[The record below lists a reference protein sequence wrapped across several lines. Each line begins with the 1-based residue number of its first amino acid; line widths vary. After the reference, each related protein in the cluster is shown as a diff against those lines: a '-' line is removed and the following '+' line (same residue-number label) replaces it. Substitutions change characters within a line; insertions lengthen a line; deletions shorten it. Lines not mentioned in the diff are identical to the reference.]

1 MKELTFILIIFIIIQ
16 VYRVAII
23 FFIRKQYLIKKIF
36 EVFILLLII
45 IIELLNMH
53 YIDNNKFNTILFLI
67 SIILALYIGIN
78 IIYERIVKKESL
90 SILSV
95 KNAIDLSDN
104 GIMFLNDKGNI
115 ILINVVMKDI
125 LKEYNINDNYIDNLK
140 EKEIKEIHNE
150 HILKCL
156 NRVWQLKINNNKEI
170 IALDITDIY
179 KIQEKTRNQNIEIEE
194 NNKKILKTL
203 NNIEEVEKEKKLI
216 KIKNEFHDILGHRLS
231 LFGEYL
237 KQDNINKEEI
247 KFMLDNL
254 FEQFTTLKSPEENL
268 KKLIEVYKVFNI
280 NISIIG
286 KLPKNKE
293 VGETFFEIIREA
305 VTNAIIH
312 ANSKNIKVVITNSLE
327 KIEML
332 ITNDGIKPNNFINEN
347 EGIKGMRRKLKE
359 IGGIL
364 IIESEDNFILK
375 III

>member
-78 IIYERIVKKESL
+78 IIYERIIKKESL

-254 FEQFTTLKSPEENL
+254 FEQFTSLKSPEENL
-268 KKLIEVYKVFNI
+268 KKLVEVYKVFNI

-327 KIEML
+327 KTEML

-364 IIESEDNFILK
+364 IIENEDNFILK

>member
-53 YIDNNKFNTILFLI
+53 YLDNNKFNTILFFI

-78 IIYERIVKKESL
+78 IIYERIIKKESL

-179 KIQEKTRNQNIEIEE
+179 KIQEKTKNQNIEIEE

-268 KKLIEVYKVFNI
+268 KKLVEVYKVFNI

-286 KLPKNKE
+286 KLPKNNE

-364 IIESEDNFILK
+364 IIENEDNFILK

>member
-1 MKELTFILIIFIIIQ
+1 MKVLTFILIIFIILQ

-23 FFIRKQYLIKKIF
+23 YFTRKQYLIKKIF

-53 YIDNNKFNTILFLI
+53 YLDNNKFNTILFFI

-78 IIYERIVKKESL
+78 IIYERIIKKESL

-179 KIQEKTRNQNIEIEE
+179 KIQEKIRNQNIEIEE
-194 NNKKILKTL
+194 NNKKILKKL
-203 NNIEEVEKEKKLI
+203 NNIEEAEKEKKLI

-327 KIEML
+327 KTEML

-364 IIESEDNFILK
+364 IIENEDNFILK

>member
-53 YIDNNKFNTILFLI
+53 YIDNNKFNTILFFI

-78 IIYERIVKKESL
+78 IIYERIIKKESL

-125 LKEYNINDNYIDNLK
+125 LKEYNINDNYIDDLK

-156 NRVWQLKINNNKEI
+156 NRVWQLKINNNKEV

-203 NNIEEVEKEKKLI
+203 NNIEEIEKGKKLI

-327 KIEML
+327 KTEML

-364 IIESEDNFILK
+364 IIENEDNFILK

>member
-156 NRVWQLKINNNKEI
+156 NRVWQLKINNSKEV

>member
-1 MKELTFILIIFIIIQ
+1 MKVLTFILIIFIILQ

-23 FFIRKQYLIKKIF
+23 YFTRKQYLIKKIF

-53 YIDNNKFNTILFLI
+53 YLDNNKFNTILFFI

-78 IIYERIVKKESL
+78 IIYERIIKKESL

-140 EKEIKEIHNE
+140 EKEIKEIPNE

-156 NRVWQLKINNNKEI
+156 NRVWQLKTNNNKEV

-179 KIQEKTRNQNIEIEE
+179 KIQEKIRNQNIEIEE
-194 NNKKILKTL
+194 NNKKILKKL
-203 NNIEEVEKEKKLI
+203 NNIEEAEKEKKLI

-364 IIESEDNFILK
+364 IIENEDNFILK

>member
-23 FFIRKQYLIKKIF
+23 FFIRKQNLIKKIF

-78 IIYERIVKKESL
+78 IIYERIIKKESL

-268 KKLIEVYKVFNI
+268 KKLVEVYKVFNI

-327 KIEML
+327 KTEML

-364 IIESEDNFILK
+364 IIENEDNFILK

>member
-1 MKELTFILIIFIIIQ
+1 MKVLTFILIIFIILQ

-23 FFIRKQYLIKKIF
+23 YFTRKQYLIKKIF

-53 YIDNNKFNTILFLI
+53 YLDNNKFNTILFSI

-78 IIYERIVKKESL
+78 IIYERIIKKESL

-125 LKEYNINDNYIDNLK
+125 LKEYNINNNYIDNLK

-156 NRVWQLKINNNKEI
+156 NRVWQLKINNNKEV

-179 KIQEKTRNQNIEIEE
+179 KIQEKIRNQNIEIEE
-194 NNKKILKTL
+194 NNKKILKKL
-203 NNIEEVEKEKKLI
+203 NNIEEAEKEKKLI

-327 KIEML
+327 KTEML

-364 IIESEDNFILK
+364 IIENEDEFILK

>member
-78 IIYERIVKKESL
+78 IIYERIIKKESL

-156 NRVWQLKINNNKEI
+156 NRVWQLKINNNKEV

-268 KKLIEVYKVFNI
+268 KKLVEVYKVFNI

-364 IIESEDNFILK
+364 IIENEDNFILK

>member
-78 IIYERIVKKESL
+78 IIYERIIKKESL

-179 KIQEKTRNQNIEIEE
+179 KIQEKTKNQNIEIEE

-327 KIEML
+327 KTEML

-364 IIESEDNFILK
+364 IIENEDNFILK

>member
-78 IIYERIVKKESL
+78 IIYERIIKKESL

-327 KIEML
+327 KTEML

-364 IIESEDNFILK
+364 IIESEDEFILK

>member
-78 IIYERIVKKESL
+78 IIYERIIKKESL

-179 KIQEKTRNQNIEIEE
+179 KIQEKTNNQNIEIEE

-268 KKLIEVYKVFNI
+268 KKLVEVYKVFNI

-364 IIESEDNFILK
+364 IIENEDNFILK

>member
-78 IIYERIVKKESL
+78 IIYERIIKKESL

-125 LKEYNINDNYIDNLK
+125 LKEYNINDNYIDDLK
-140 EKEIKEIHNE
+140 EKEIKEIHSE

-268 KKLIEVYKVFNI
+268 KKLVEVYKVFNI

-327 KIEML
+327 KTEML

-364 IIESEDNFILK
+364 IIENEDNFILK

>member
-1 MKELTFILIIFIIIQ
+1 MKVLTFILIIFIILQ

-78 IIYERIVKKESL
+78 IIYERIIKKESL

-125 LKEYNINDNYIDNLK
+125 LKEYNINDNYIDNFK

-156 NRVWQLKINNNKEI
+156 NRVWQLKINNNKEV

-327 KIEML
+327 KTEML

-364 IIESEDNFILK
+364 IIENEDEFILK

>member
-78 IIYERIVKKESL
+78 IIYERIIKKESL

-125 LKEYNINDNYIDNLK
+125 LKEYNINNNYIDNLK

-156 NRVWQLKINNNKEI
+156 NRVWQLKINNNKEV

-327 KIEML
+327 KTEML

-364 IIESEDNFILK
+364 IIENEDEFILK

>member
-78 IIYERIVKKESL
+78 IIYERIIKKESL

-104 GIMFLNDKGNI
+104 SIMYLNDKGNI
-115 ILINVVMKDI
+115 IHINVVIKDI
-125 LKEYNINDNYIDNLK
+125 LKEKNINNNYIDNIK
-140 EKEIKEIHNE
+140 KKEIKEIHNE

-156 NRVWQLKINNNKEI
+156 NRVWQLKINNNKEV

-293 VGETFFEIIREA
+293 VGEIFFDIIQEA

-312 ANSKNIKVVITNSLE
+312 DNSKNFKVVITNSLE

-364 IIESEDNFILK
+364 IIENEDNFILK

>member
-53 YIDNNKFNTILFLI
+53 YIDNNKFNTILFFI

-78 IIYERIVKKESL
+78 IIYERIIKKESL

-364 IIESEDNFILK
+364 IIENEDNFILK

>member
-78 IIYERIVKKESL
+78 IIYERIIKKESL

-327 KIEML
+327 KTEML

-364 IIESEDNFILK
+364 IIENEDEFILK

>member
-78 IIYERIVKKESL
+78 IIYERIIKKESL

-125 LKEYNINDNYIDNLK
+125 LKEYNINNNYIDNLK

-156 NRVWQLKINNNKEI
+156 NRVWQLKINNNKEV

-364 IIESEDNFILK
+364 IIENEDNFILK

>member
-1 MKELTFILIIFIIIQ
+1 MKVLTFILIIFIILQ

-53 YIDNNKFNTILFLI
+53 YIDNNKFNTVLFFI

-78 IIYERIVKKESL
+78 IIYERIIKKESL

-140 EKEIKEIHNE
+140 KKEIKEIPNE
-150 HILKCL
+150 HIIKCL
-156 NRVWQLKINNNKEI
+156 NKVWQLKINNNKEV

-179 KIQEKTRNQNIEIEE
+179 KIQEKIRNQNIEIEE
-194 NNKKILKTL
+194 NNKKILKKL
-203 NNIEEVEKEKKLI
+203 NNIEEAEKEKKLI

-327 KIEML
+327 KTEML

-364 IIESEDNFILK
+364 IIENEDEFILK

>member
-78 IIYERIVKKESL
+78 IIYERIIKKESL

-125 LKEYNINDNYIDNLK
+125 LKEYNINNNYIDNLK

-364 IIESEDNFILK
+364 IIESEDEFILK

>member
-36 EVFILLLII
+36 EIFILLLII

-78 IIYERIVKKESL
+78 IIYERIIKKESL

-179 KIQEKTRNQNIEIEE
+179 KIQEKTKNQNIEIEE

-327 KIEML
+327 KTEML

-364 IIESEDNFILK
+364 IIENEDNFILK

>member
-78 IIYERIVKKESL
+78 IIYERIIKKESL

-125 LKEYNINDNYIDNLK
+125 LKEYNINNNYIDNLK

-156 NRVWQLKINNNKEI
+156 NRVWQLKINNNKEV

-293 VGETFFEIIREA
+293 VGEIFFEIIREA

-364 IIESEDNFILK
+364 IIENEDNFILK

>member
-1 MKELTFILIIFIIIQ
+1 MKVLTFILIIFIILQ

-78 IIYERIVKKESL
+78 IIYERITKKESL

-125 LKEYNINDNYIDNLK
+125 LKEYKINDNYIDNLK

-150 HILKCL
+150 HVLKCL
-156 NRVWQLKINNNKEI
+156 NRVWQLKINNNKEV

-179 KIQEKTRNQNIEIEE
+179 KIQENTRNQNIEIEE

-254 FEQFTTLKSPEENL
+254 FEQFTTFKSPEENL

-286 KLPKNKE
+286 KFPKNKE

-305 VTNAIIH
+305 ITNAIIH

-364 IIESEDNFILK
+364 IIENSDEFILK
-375 III
+375 VVI

>member
-78 IIYERIVKKESL
+78 IIYERIIKKESL

-179 KIQEKTRNQNIEIEE
+179 KIQEKTKNQNIEIEE

-254 FEQFTTLKSPEENL
+254 FEQFTSLKSPEENL
-268 KKLIEVYKVFNI
+268 KKLVEVYKVFNI

-327 KIEML
+327 KTEML

-364 IIESEDNFILK
+364 IIENEDNFILK

>member
-78 IIYERIVKKESL
+78 IIYERIIKKESL

-203 NNIEEVEKEKKLI
+203 NNIEKVEKEKKLI

-364 IIESEDNFILK
+364 IIENEDNFILK

>member
-78 IIYERIVKKESL
+78 IIYERIIKKESL

-254 FEQFTTLKSPEENL
+254 FEQFTTSKSPEENL

-364 IIESEDNFILK
+364 IIENEDNFILK

>member
-78 IIYERIVKKESL
+78 IIYERIIKKESL

-179 KIQEKTRNQNIEIEE
+179 KIQEKTKNQNIEIEE

-268 KKLIEVYKVFNI
+268 KKLVEVYKVFNI

-364 IIESEDNFILK
+364 MIENEDNFILK

>member
-78 IIYERIVKKESL
+78 IIYERIIKKESL

-179 KIQEKTRNQNIEIEE
+179 KIQEKTKNQNIEIEE

-327 KIEML
+327 KTEML

-364 IIESEDNFILK
+364 IIENEDEFILK

>member
-78 IIYERIVKKESL
+78 IIYERIIKKESL

-125 LKEYNINDNYIDNLK
+125 LKEYNINNNYIDNLK

-179 KIQEKTRNQNIEIEE
+179 KIQEKTRNQNIEIEV

-364 IIESEDNFILK
+364 IIENEDNFILK

>member
-78 IIYERIVKKESL
+78 IIYERIIKKESL

-125 LKEYNINDNYIDNLK
+125 LKEYNINDNYIDNFK
-140 EKEIKEIHNE
+140 EKEIKEIHSE

-364 IIESEDNFILK
+364 IIENEDNFILK

>member
-78 IIYERIVKKESL
+78 IIYERIIKKESL

-327 KIEML
+327 KTEML

-364 IIESEDNFILK
+364 IIENEDNFILK

>member
-53 YIDNNKFNTILFLI
+53 YIDNNKFNTILFFI

-78 IIYERIVKKESL
+78 IIYERIIKKESL

-125 LKEYNINDNYIDNLK
+125 LKEYNINDNYIDDLK

-156 NRVWQLKINNNKEI
+156 NRVWQLKINNNKEV

-203 NNIEEVEKEKKLI
+203 NNIEEIEKGKKLI

-364 IIESEDNFILK
+364 IIENEDNFILK

>member
-78 IIYERIVKKESL
+78 IIYERIIKKESL

-268 KKLIEVYKVFNI
+268 KKLVEVYKVFNI

-327 KIEML
+327 KTEML

-364 IIESEDNFILK
+364 IIENEDNFILK

>member
-53 YIDNNKFNTILFLI
+53 YIDNNKFNTILFFI

-78 IIYERIVKKESL
+78 IIYERIIKKESL

-312 ANSKNIKVVITNSLE
+312 ANSKNIKVVITNSLD
-327 KIEML
+327 KTEML
-332 ITNDGIKPNNFINEN
+332 ITNDGIKPKKFINEN

-364 IIESEDNFILK
+364 IIESEDEFILK

>member
-1 MKELTFILIIFIIIQ
+1 MKVLTFILIIFIILQ

-53 YIDNNKFNTILFLI
+53 YLDNNKFNTILFFI

-78 IIYERIVKKESL
+78 IIYERIIKKESL

-140 EKEIKEIHNE
+140 EKEIKEIPNE

-156 NRVWQLKINNNKEI
+156 NRVWQLKTNNNKEV

-179 KIQEKTRNQNIEIEE
+179 KIQEKIRNQNIEIEE
-194 NNKKILKTL
+194 NNKKILKKL
-203 NNIEEVEKEKKLI
+203 NNIEEAEKEKKLI

-254 FEQFTTLKSPEENL
+254 FEQFTTFKSPEENL

-364 IIESEDNFILK
+364 IIENEDEFILK

>member
-1 MKELTFILIIFIIIQ
+1 MKVLTFILIIFIILQ

-23 FFIRKQYLIKKIF
+23 YFTRKQYLIKKIF

-53 YIDNNKFNTILFLI
+53 YIDNNKFNTILFFI

-78 IIYERIVKKESL
+78 IIYERIIKKESL

-140 EKEIKEIHNE
+140 EKEIKEIPNE

-156 NRVWQLKINNNKEI
+156 NRVWQLKTNNNKEV

-179 KIQEKTRNQNIEIEE
+179 KIQEKIRNQNIEIEE
-194 NNKKILKTL
+194 NNKKILKKL
-203 NNIEEVEKEKKLI
+203 NNIEEAEKEKKLI

-364 IIESEDNFILK
+364 IIENEDEFILK